1 MAIKFALTASNLGI
15 ELVGQMC
22 DAKKGLFLRHLLDYE
37 LIFEDFGFRF
47 LNKQFQHDDPGPG
60 VR

>member
-22 DAKKGLFLRHLLDYE
+22 DAKKGLVSKASIGL
-37 LIFEDFGFRF
+37 
-47 LNKQFQHDDPGPG
+47 
-60 VR
+60 